1 MSKQSLEQTAKL
13 SLGIKLAPA
22 QIQAARLIALPT
34 LALNDEIEKELDN
47 NPALDIDTD
56 AETIENDEPI
66 YESEEDT
73 TDEKNDETDDTI
85 PEIDTPAVKSEDDF
99 DDAQDYDYDSSDI
112 SDYELKKLNQSKDDK
127 PYEHTAVA
135 EKSFQD
141 SLLEQLAMLDIPD
154 SDREIAEYIIG
165 NINEKGYIDR
175 DNNSLSNDIL
185 LTYNINITPEKI
197 EKIITGIIQRLDP
210 PGIGAR
216 DLKECLLLQLSQ
228 HPNQMPYSA
237 AELLIK
243 NFFDELSKKHYDRI
257 IKRTDLKPDQLNE
270 VLKVIKSLNPYPAD
284 FQTAQDKAANYITP
298 DFYIT
303 EDENELQLTLNNNY
317 TPKLKINDDFARQYK
332 KMQEAKREQKEM
344 SKAETEANQF
354 VKANVDKAEEFMRS
368 LSIREQ
374 TLETTMREI
383 MKQQSEFFRT
393 GDETKLKPMILQ
405 DIADKT
411 GYDKSTVSR
420 VTNDKYVQTYFG
432 NISLKSLFSESV
444 GDEDVSSKEIK
455 NIIKQIVEGEDKTAP
470 LNDDKLCAI
479 LEKKG
484 YKIARRTIAKYREE
498 LKIPVARLR
507 KKL

>member
-1 MSKQSLEQTAKL
+1 
-13 SLGIKLAPA
+13 
-22 QIQAARLIALPT
+22 
-34 LALNDEIEKELDN
+34 
-47 NPALDIDTD
+47 
-56 AETIENDEPI
+56 
-66 YESEEDT
+66 
-73 TDEKNDETDDTI
+73 
-85 PEIDTPAVKSEDDF
+85 
-99 DDAQDYDYDSSDI
+99 
-112 SDYELKKLNQSKDDK
+112 
-127 PYEHTAVA
+127 
-135 EKSFQD
+135 
-141 SLLEQLAMLDIPD
+141 
-154 SDREIAEYIIG
+154 
-165 NINEKGYIDR
+165 
-175 DNNSLSNDIL
+175 
-185 LTYNINITPEKI
+185 
-197 EKIITGIIQRLDP
+197 
-210 PGIGAR
+210 
-216 DLKECLLLQLSQ
+216 
-228 HPNQMPYSA
+228 
-237 AELLIK
+237 
-243 NFFDELSKKHYDRI
+243 
-257 IKRTDLKPDQLNE
+257 
-270 VLKVIKSLNPYPAD
+270 
-284 FQTAQDKAANYITP
+284 
-298 DFYIT
+298 
-303 EDENELQLTLNNNY
+303 
-317 TPKLKINDDFARQYK
+317 
-332 KMQEAKREQKEM
+332 
-344 SKAETEANQF
+344 
-354 VKANVDKAEEFMRS
+354 MRS

>member
-135 EKSFQD
+135 EMSFQD

-185 LTYNINITPEKI
+185 LTYNIKITPEKI

-344 SKAETEANQF
+344 SKAETESNQF
-354 VKANVDKAEEFMRS
+354 VKANVDKAE
-368 LSIREQ
+368 
-374 TLETTMREI
+374 
-383 MKQQSEFFRT
+383 
-393 GDETKLKPMILQ
+393 
-405 DIADKT
+405 
-411 GYDKSTVSR
+411 
-420 VTNDKYVQTYFG
+420 
-432 NISLKSLFSESV
+432 
-444 GDEDVSSKEIK
+444 
-455 NIIKQIVEGEDKTAP
+455 
-470 LNDDKLCAI
+470 
-479 LEKKG
+479 
-484 YKIARRTIAKYREE
+484 
-498 LKIPVARLR
+498 
-507 KKL
+507 